1 MLTIFEVNF
10 VEGWPRGVFQ
20 KVTTACQRSFMQLLR
35 NGTAGEIVATQWHSL
50 SALLHATAMAAR
62 GAAGHHGPALDA
74 GRHRPARSLL
84 EPEQL
89 QATFTSPQVRSSLQA
104 RI

>member
-35 NGTAGEIVATQWHSL
+35 NDTAGEIVALMTD
-50 SALLHATAMAAR
+50 AVADVVAAHAT
-62 GAAGHHGPALDA
+62 L
-74 GRHRPARSLL
+74 GR
-84 EPEQL
+84 
-89 QATFTSPQVRSSLQA
+89 
-104 RI
+104 